1 MKRFWDM
8 SEEEVD
14 QAVAR
19 MGMEQWRDKVLQ
31 DRSHAAEE
39 LASGPNPWAEATF
52 SERRQR
58 IIQSLAPEVA
68 EAMRRNARAH

>member
-19 MGMEQWRDKVLQ
+19 MGMEQWRDKVQQ
-31 DRSHAAEE
+31 DRNHAAEE